1 MEKFSRQQSKEY
13 SEEEEQEFEKLDQQ
27 KLQQQ
32 QSYLASLQEE
42 NEDDSFTIPFN
53 TNKVV
58 KIKEEN
64 DNEKPRISKLIVS
77 HENFDMNY
85 YNSK

>member
-1 MEKFSRQQSKEY
+1 MERFSRQQSRDYTEK
-13 SEEEEQEFEKLDQQ
+13 EEQEFEKLDKQ

-42 NEDDSFTIPFN
+42 NEDESFTIPFN

-58 KIKEEN
+58 QIKVN
-64 DNEKPRISKLIVS
+64 RL
-77 HENFDMNY
+77 
-85 YNSK
+85 